1 MNGESVT
8 EAAAERQPAP
18 GELKNW
24 LAAQWAEL
32 LGAQPQDDA
41 DFFALGGSS
50 LQATILTSRI
60 RQAGFPH
67 IGLVDVLEHR
77 SFARQ
82 LTLVASQDGRDR
94 PAPHSPPTATTTPPG
109 LSHGQRNRL
118 AMARERLLAGEGG
131 APPLA
136 IQLAVELLGPVDVPA
151 LEAAVRDLV
160 VRHVGLRTAFLTADG
175 EIQLREV
182 PPELLDGPY
191 LTIRDLRHHPSDTA
205 WSEALALAQ
214 EQVSAPVDFREPPL
228 VSTHLT
234 LLSEDRHLFT
244 LTVDHLVSDATS
256 AGLLWRD
263 LAEFYEASLENR
275 PPGLPPLR
283 TTAQQVLGA
292 REAQWRAGETHMLDA
307 WDKALAGF
315 PYAPQDDL
323 APVDAAEEFRPPQP
337 AEFTRFTLPAQAATD
352 FESACL
358 TTGVTRHTAVMG
370 LVFHALHALDG
381 RQDAVVCS
389 SQSGRTDVQDD
400 LVGWLSDSVI
410 VRIGGQDGGLA
421 VSALEL
427 VRRTQERLMFAYR
440 NPVPFN
446 VLVQRYQGTVD
457 GRTPYKPHIYVHHTG
472 DSPVGARFGATRAQL
487 LDEHASVT
495 FFPGPSVQVEQDGD
509 DLSIGVNTAAGR
521 YPDGLANRFGALLRD
536 AIIQFT
542 AEAAA

>member
-1 MNGESVT
+1 MSMKSVT
-8 EAAAERQPAP
+8 EAAVERPPAP
-18 GELKNW
+18 GQLKTW
-24 LAAQWAEL
+24 LAGQWAEL
-32 LGAQPQDDA
+32 LGSQPQDDA

-50 LQATILTSRI
+50 LQATILASRI

-82 LTLVASQDGRDR
+82 LALVAAQGDRDR
-94 PAPHSPPTATTTPPG
+94 SAPRTPTTASTAPPD
-109 LSHGQRNRL
+109 LSHGQRNRV

-151 LEAAVRDLV
+151 LEAAVRDLL

-175 EIQLREV
+175 EIHLREV
-182 PPELLDGPY
+182 PPELLDGPN
-191 LTIRDLRHHPSDTA
+191 LTIHDLRHRPFDTA

-214 EQVSAPVDFREPPL
+214 EQVSTPFDFREPPL
-228 VSTHLT
+228 LSAHLT
-234 LLSEDRHLFT
+234 LLSGDRHLFT

-275 PPGLPPLR
+275 RPGLPPLR
-283 TTAQQVLGA
+283 TTARQVLGA
-292 REAQWRAGETHMLDA
+292 REAQWRVGETRMLDS
-307 WDKALAGF
+307 WDMALAGF
-315 PYAPQDDL
+315 PHAPQDDL
-323 APVDAAEEFRPPQP
+323 APVDTAEEFRPPQP
-337 AEFTRFTLPAQAATD
+337 AEFTRFTLSAPAAAD

-358 TTGVTRHTAVMG
+358 AARVTRHTAVMG

-410 VRIGGQDGGLA
+410 VRIGGQDGGLG

-427 VRRTQERLMFAYR
+427 VRRTQEQLMFAYR

-457 GRTPYKPHIYVHHTG
+457 GRTPYKPHIYVHHTS
-472 DSPVGARFGATRAQL
+472 DSPVGTRFGTARARL
-487 LDEHASVT
+487 LDENASVT
-495 FFPGPSVQVEQDGD
+495 FFPGPSIQVERDGD

-521 YPDGLANRFGALLRD
+521 YPDGLADRFGALLRD

-542 AEAAA
+542 AEATA